1 MAVIEFLEN
10 QANKIEGL
18 AYAGFETF
26 RGSPYTSCARETGQ
40 NSRDALDDASHAVRV
55 TFNVREI
62 SRSQVPFADQLQHS
76 IECCLTDSRDE
87 KSRQHLE
94 RALET
99 IKAPSIKILEIADY
113 NTTGLTGPTDD
124 PHSVFSALVKG
135 DGVTQK
141 SDPTAAGSYGIG
153 KNAAYAVSD
162 LQTVIYSTCWRVAS
176 SAASK
181 FAAQGRLRL
190 ISHTDGAKNFSAEGY
205 WGDPGFRAIENAA
218 QVPTWVRRSHV
229 GTTILSIG
237 FRAQD
242 HWSSRMA
249 LSLATN
255 FFLAIHRKEIEF
267 VVGETVL
274 NHETLDTVLES
285 TELRDAAEAS
295 DQIEVLERAKRLL
308 DCVRSESTTKH
319 SISIAGLGDFTFH
332 LRIAEDLPRE
342 VHILRNGIYITNNLS
357 KFGDQL
363 KKFPGT
369 REFIALLEPS
379 RSERGKAPSR
389 LLKQLENPMHTEFEP
404 ERIVDEAEQAV
415 ARRQIKELVKQVR
428 KIIRAAASI
437 EDLEESRLD
446 ELSHLFAT
454 GGRNQTSKGDDGET
468 DPENVRYGEAQRGTR
483 QKRSGKSDRVGEET
497 AVGADPKNEGDRK
510 HTGKSK
516 RSGQSAGSRTVIP
529 ITDLRATLPAAGDGR
544 SRNIH
549 FTPGADGGIEVAVQA
564 AGLSGDVPLRITSA
578 DIGKIA
584 NGRLFTRVSAGNRM
598 SINVVFDE
606 AFTGPIEVIAVRTA
620 NSEKENLK

>member
-40 NSRDALDDASHAVRV
+40 NSRDALAGAGHAVRV

-62 SRSQVPFADQLQHS
+62 SRSEVPFADQLQHS

-87 KSRQHLE
+87 KTRQHLE

-99 IKAPSIKILEIADY
+99 IKAPSIKVLEIADY

-162 LQTVIYSTCWRVAS
+162 LQTVIYSTRWRMAGSTV
-176 SAASK
+176 SK

-190 ISHTDGAKNFSAEGY
+190 ISHTDGTKNFSAEGY
-205 WGDPGFRAIENAA
+205 WGGQGFRAIEDEA
-218 QVPTWVRRSHV
+218 QVPAWVRRSDI

-267 VVGETVL
+267 VVGEIVL
-274 NHETLDTVLES
+274 NDETLDKVLES
-285 TELRDAAEAS
+285 TELKDAAEAS
-295 DQIEVLERAKRLL
+295 DQLEVLERAKRLL
-308 DCVRSESTTKH
+308 DCVHSESTTKH
-319 SISIAGLGDFTFH
+319 SISIAGLGNFTLH
-332 LRIAEDLPRE
+332 LRIAEGLPRE
-342 VHILRNGIYITNNLS
+342 VHILRNGIYITNNFS

-369 REFIALLEPS
+369 REFMALLEPS
-379 RSERGKAPSR
+379 RSELGNKPSR

-404 ERIVDEAEQAV
+404 ERIVDEAEQTV
-415 ARRQIKELVKQVR
+415 ARRQIKELIKQVR
-428 KIIRAAASI
+428 KVIRASASI

-454 GGRNQTSKGDDGET
+454 GGSNQASSGDGET
-468 DPENVRYGEAQRGTR
+468 DPENVRYGEAQRGAR
-483 QKRSGKSDRVGEET
+483 QKRSGKSDRVGEES
-497 AVGADPKNEGDRK
+497 AVGADPKNDGDRK

-516 RSGQSAGSRTVIP
+516 RTGKSAGSRTVIP
-529 ITDLRATLPAAGDGR
+529 ITDLRATLPSTGDGR
-544 SRNIH
+544 GRNIH
-549 FTPGADGGIEVAVQA
+549 FTPGADGDIELAVEA
-564 AGLSGDVPLRITSA
+564 AGLSGDVPLRIASA
-578 DIGKIA
+578 DIGKVT
-584 NGRLFTRVSAGNRM
+584 NGRLFTRVSAGDRI
-598 SINVVFDE
+598 SISVVFDE
-606 AFTGPIEVIAVRTA
+606 SFTGPIEVIALRAT
-620 NSEKENLK
+620 NSEGEKLK